1 MSGVTINALSHPEF
15 LQHFE
20 VRLLRSHAYHE
31 YTRLFEGELIRLCM
45 RTSHGDVRM
54 QSFWPLLFNRQGG
67 LDGTHDWGETH
78 VCVAF
83 TKRPLHQLMATGEL
97 YRVKPPWAGL
107 QSGFCQRTLCEKLR
121 AGQLEMA
128 DGEPT
133 AHPFLLLARAIDS
146 EVDEFEIETTA
157 VCVRVER
164 LVCIGTHKVRKNS
177 KCFYVV
183 QQWAMEGDLFGITN
197 THGRISKSGKGRMH
211 LMAIQLTEQQ
221 ATSLFNKIVLRQ
233 VAKGYQL
240 ETAEGL

>member
-1 MSGVTINALSHPEF
+1 
-15 LQHFE
+15 
-20 VRLLRSHAYHE
+20 
-31 YTRLFEGELIRLCM
+31 
-45 RTSHGDVRM
+45 
-54 QSFWPLLFNRQGG
+54 
-67 LDGTHDWGETH
+67 
-78 VCVAF
+78 
-83 TKRPLHQLMATGEL
+83 
-97 YRVKPPWAGL
+97 
-107 QSGFCQRTLCEKLR
+107 
-121 AGQLEMA
+121 MA

-133 AHPFLLLARAIDS
+133 AHPFLRLARAIDS

-177 KCFYVV
+177 KCFYLV